1 MRGFLGDTVAGMLGS
16 RLGAGGASAIAIL
29 FVIFAFVGA
38 YEYATQ
44 LIFDEPIFALTNP
57 CMMLIYY
64 QIAWFISR
72 SENSNYFMHATGVL
86 LVPVQ
91 AALTMWLVLAMI
103 PDSILEY
110 RHVSS
115 FMKIYHKLH
124 ELAFGD
130 LYKQFEY
137 FPRMRWLALHS
148 NSYWAIM
155 WIIGFASA
163 IWVVFNLFMHKES
176 MINLVSMHTKK
187 PKYETLDV
195 YLALPI
201 MWLITGFIMVL
212 FYPAMYTMADSSLP
226 DYVTIPLMWLILL
239 SPMYGVLLPSVNWN
253 RPKDQR
259 LATFIPKFYFAALT
273 LYLAFC
279 AWETIPYFQD
289 PYNVKTIF
297 ADFYLLYSTVALIP
311 FWLFLLAYL
320 IRNPKPKAEEMGKPR
335 MA

>member
-1 MRGFLGDTVAGMLGS
+1 MRGFLGDTLAGLLGN
-16 RLGAGGASAIAIL
+16 RVGGGAVPALAFL
-29 FVIFAFVGA
+29 FIIFVFIGA
-38 YEYATQ
+38 YDYATQ
-44 LIFDEPIFALTNP
+44 LIFEEPIFALTNP

-86 LVPVQ
+86 LVPLQ
-91 AALTMWLVLAMI
+91 ATFTMWLVLALI
-103 PDSILEY
+103 PESILDY
-110 RHVSS
+110 RHVST

-137 FPRMRWLALHS
+137 FPRMRWLALKHD
-148 NSYWAIM
+148 SYWAIM
-155 WIIGFASA
+155 WLIGIVSA
-163 IWVVFNLFMHKES
+163 FWVLFNLFMHKES

-201 MWLITGFIMVL
+201 MWLVTGFIMVL
-212 FYPAMYTMADSSLP
+212 FYPAMYTMLDSSLP
-226 DYVTIPLMWLILL
+226 DVVTIPLMWLILL
-239 SPMYGVLLPSVNWN
+239 SPMYAVLLPSVNWN

-259 LATFIPKFYFAALT
+259 LATFIPKFYFVALT

-279 AWETIPYFQD
+279 AWETIPYFED
-289 PYNVKTIF
+289 PYNVETIF
-297 ADFYLLYSTVALIP
+297 ADFFLLYSTVALVP
-311 FWLFLLAYL
+311 FWLFLLVYL
-320 IRNPKPKAEEMGKPR
+320 IRNPKPKAEKLRERG

>member
-1 MRGFLGDTVAGMLGS
+1 MRGFLGDTLAGLLGN
-16 RLGAGGASAIAIL
+16 RVG
-29 FVIFAFVGA
+29 VGA
-38 YEYATQ
+38 VPALAFLFIIFVFIGAYDYATQ
-44 LIFDEPIFALTNP
+44 LIFEEPIFALTNP

-86 LVPVQ
+86 LVPLQ
-91 AALTMWLVLAMI
+91 ATFTMWLVLALI
-103 PDSILEY
+103 PESILDY
-110 RHVSS
+110 RHVST

-137 FPRMRWLALHS
+137 FPRMRWLALKHD
-148 NSYWAIM
+148 SYWAIM
-155 WIIGFASA
+155 WLIGIVSA
-163 IWVVFNLFMHKES
+163 FWVLFNLFMHKES

-201 MWLITGFIMVL
+201 MWLITGFLMVL
-212 FYPAMYTMADSSLP
+212 FYPAMYTMLDSSLP
-226 DYVTIPLMWLILL
+226 DFVTIPLMWLILL
-239 SPMYGVLLPSVNWN
+239 SPMYAVLLPSVNWN

-259 LATFIPKFYFAALT
+259 LATFIPKFYFVALT

-279 AWETIPYFQD
+279 ASEAIPYLQD

-297 ADFYLLYSTVALIP
+297 ADFFLLYSTVALVP
-311 FWLFLLAYL
+311 FWLFLLVYL
-320 IRNPKPKAEEMGKPR
+320 IRNPKPKAEKEHARG

>member
-1 MRGFLGDTVAGMLGS
+1 MRGFLGDTLAGLLGN
-16 RLGAGGASAIAIL
+16 RVG
-29 FVIFAFVGA
+29 VGA
-38 YEYATQ
+38 VPALAFLFIIFVFIGAYDYATQ
-44 LIFDEPIFALTNP
+44 LIFEEPIFALTNP

-86 LVPVQ
+86 LVPLQ
-91 AALTMWLVLAMI
+91 ATFTMWLVLALI
-103 PDSILEY
+103 PESILDY
-110 RHVSS
+110 RHVST

-137 FPRMRWLALHS
+137 FPRMRWLALKHD
-148 NSYWAIM
+148 SYWAIM
-155 WIIGFASA
+155 WLIGIVSA
-163 IWVVFNLFMHKES
+163 FWVLFNLFMHKES

-201 MWLITGFIMVL
+201 MWLI
-212 FYPAMYTMADSSLP
+212 
-226 DYVTIPLMWLILL
+226 LL
-239 SPMYGVLLPSVNWN
+239 SPMYAVLLPSVNWN

-259 LATFIPKFYFAALT
+259 LATFIPKFYFVALT

-279 AWETIPYFQD
+279 ASEAIPYLLD

-297 ADFYLLYSTVALIP
+297 ADFFLLYSTVALVP
-311 FWLFLLAYL
+311 FWLFLLVYL
-320 IRNPKPKAEEMGKPR
+320 IRNPKPKAEKEHARG

>member
-1 MRGFLGDTVAGMLGS
+1 MRGFLGDTLAGLLGN
-16 RLGAGGASAIAIL
+16 RVG
-29 FVIFAFVGA
+29 VGA
-38 YEYATQ
+38 VPALAFLFIIFVFIGAYDYATQ
-44 LIFDEPIFALTNP
+44 LIFEEPIFALTNP

-86 LVPVQ
+86 LVPLQ
-91 AALTMWLVLAMI
+91 ATFTMWLVLALI
-103 PDSILEY
+103 PESILDY
-110 RHVSS
+110 RHVST

-137 FPRMRWLALHS
+137 FPRMRWLALKHD
-148 NSYWAIM
+148 SYWAIM
-155 WIIGFASA
+155 WLIGIVSA
-163 IWVVFNLFMHKES
+163 FWVLFNLFMHKES

-201 MWLITGFIMVL
+201 MWLI
-212 FYPAMYTMADSSLP
+212 
-226 DYVTIPLMWLILL
+226 LL
-239 SPMYGVLLPSVNWN
+239 SPMYAVLLPSVNWN

-259 LATFIPKFYFAALT
+259 LATFIPKFYFVALT

-279 AWETIPYFQD
+279 ASEAIPYLQD

-297 ADFYLLYSTVALIP
+297 ADFFLLYSTVALVP
-311 FWLFLLAYL
+311 FWLFLLVYL
-320 IRNPKPKAEEMGKPR
+320 IRNPKPKAEKEHARG